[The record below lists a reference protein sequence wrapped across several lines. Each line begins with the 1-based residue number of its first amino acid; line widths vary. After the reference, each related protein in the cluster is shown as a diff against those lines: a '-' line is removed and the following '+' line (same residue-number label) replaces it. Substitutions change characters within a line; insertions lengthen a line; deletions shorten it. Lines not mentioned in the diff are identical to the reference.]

1 MSDIVERLRRSVTK
15 GHEPTDED
23 AMEAAVEIERLR
35 AALQDIAEDPYAIDG
50 GAADIARR
58 ALEGTRHQPGT

>member
-1 MSDIVERLRRSVTK
+1 VSDIVERLRRSVTK

-58 ALEGTRHQPGT
+58 ALEGK